1 MKQKQWSRRTA
12 QWRATKTTIARAT
25 LALSVLVCGAS
36 VRPARAGLFSM
47 SPKEEAKL
55 GAQAARQI
63 ESQARIVH
71 GPVADWVN
79 IVGQRLAKVSNPE
92 WKYSFHVIDSPEIN
106 AFALPGGYVYVY
118 TGLRKVAQ
126 TDDELAAVLAHEIT
140 HAEQHHTAKQYK
152 KSATRGAILGI
163 FSMAVGLPQI
173 GQQVVGLLDTAV
185 GQKYAR
191 GDELQ
196 ADNLGLKR
204 MVRAGFNPQGMETL
218 LQKLSKEDGSQSQFD
233 RWLSDHPQ
241 GAKRVA
247 AVEEELKEVPLLQA
261 KNDAS
266 VKPVLP
272 KWTTDSLQQAASEDA
287 AATNA
292 TATN

>member
-1 MKQKQWSRRTA
+1 
-12 QWRATKTTIARAT
+12 
-25 LALSVLVCGAS
+25 
-36 VRPARAGLFSM
+36 
-47 SPKEEAKL
+47 
-55 GAQAARQI
+55 
-63 ESQARIVH
+63 
-71 GPVADWVN
+71 
-79 IVGQRLAKVSNPE
+79 
-92 WKYSFHVIDSPEIN
+92 
-106 AFALPGGYVYVY
+106 
-118 TGLRKVAQ
+118 
-126 TDDELAAVLAHEIT
+126 
-140 HAEQHHTAKQYK
+140 
-152 KSATRGAILGI
+152 
-163 FSMAVGLPQI
+163 
-173 GQQVVGLLDTAV
+173 LLDTAV